1 MARRIIEILDQFC
14 TDIHLII
21 LMLFRCNRKL
31 CHEYLQLAP
40 THEERRRRNKGEI
53 LGDIDYQSLVDNFLR
68 RERQRVGGIEYLQIS
83 VFEGN
88 PFMQNVFL

>member
-14 TDIHLII
+14 TDIHLI

-40 THEERRRRNKGEI
+40 THERKEEEKE
-53 LGDIDYQSLVDNFLR
+53 
-68 RERQRVGGIEYLQIS
+68 
-83 VFEGN
+83 
-88 PFMQNVFL
+88 